1 MRKIK
6 DKKYYKIMI
15 IAILVILFISILPNT
30 SFMSNTSK
38 INSKMLGDLDQYASQ
53 EPVSSKLQ
61 DKVGVLL
68 GVFQTGGSAIAVV
81 CLIVLGVKYMMG
93 SVEEKAEYKKT
104 LLPYAI
110 GAVFVFGAGLITTIF
125 YNIAQTDWTA

>member
-104 LLPYAI
+104 LVPYAI
-110 GAVFVFGAGLITTIF
+110 GAMMVFAISNFLNIF
-125 YNIAQTDWTA
+125 YQIATSI